1 MSAGIVAISDWRN
14 VQEHARKVRFNP
26 GEYLCSEG
34 ATDQSVYV
42 LISGTVRI
50 VVASRSGSQ
59 VVLGERGPGELVGE
73 MAFLDDGPR
82 SAGVVAKVSVE
93 AYLMTA
99 SGFAQVLG
107 AQPQLALDL
116 LSALAVRLREI
127 TARVA
132 SRSSDIESRLAE
144 RLLLLADTEGADKL
158 GVTQQELA
166 EWVDATREAVAR
178 ALANFR
184 SEGLVSTGRGTL
196 TITDR
201 PGLAGHL

>member
-1 MSAGIVAISDWRN
+1 MD
-14 VQEHARKVRFNP
+14 K
-26 GEYLCSEG
+26 
-34 ATDQSVYV
+34 SVYV
-42 LISGTVRI
+42 LIAGAVRI

-82 SAGVVAKVSVE
+82 SAGVVAKGPVE
-93 AYLMTA
+93 AYLMT
-99 SGFAQVLG
+99 SDGFAQVLG
-107 AQPQLALDL
+107 AEPQLALDL
-116 LSALAVRLREI
+116 LSALAARLREI

-144 RLLLLADTEGADKL
+144 RLLLLAETEGSDKL
-158 GVTQQELA
+158 AVTQQELA
-166 EWVDATREAVAR
+166 EWVDATREAIAR

-184 SEGLVSTGRGTL
+184 SQNLLSTGRGTI
-196 TITDR
+196 TIADR